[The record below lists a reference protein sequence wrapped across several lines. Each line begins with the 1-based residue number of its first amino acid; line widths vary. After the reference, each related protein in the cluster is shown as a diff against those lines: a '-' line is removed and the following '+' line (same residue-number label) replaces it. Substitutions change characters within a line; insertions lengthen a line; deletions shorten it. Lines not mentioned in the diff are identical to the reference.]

1 MPGTSAIRLLD
12 TSDYIKVHEIFSHY
26 ISNSYVTPKSNLPVF
41 SEFERK
47 LKSISEYY
55 PFLVCE
61 QDRQIVGYTYAT
73 KYRVTSGNQWS
84 VETAIYLAEN
94 FQGKG
99 YARALYKKLFS
110 ILTLQNFVNVF
121 TGIVL
126 SNDKSVAFHKKLN
139 FEEAGIFKNAVYK
152 FDEWHDV
159 QWMQLKLREHVQNP
173 ASTRSVHDVII
184 H

>member
-1 MPGTSAIRLLD
+1 MQDTSIIRLLN
-12 TSDYIKVHEIFSHY
+12 TSDYIEVHKIFSHY
-26 ISNSYVTPKSNLPVF
+26 VSNSYVTPESNIPDF
-41 SEFERK
+41 SGFERK
-47 LKSISEYY
+47 LKNIIEYY

-61 QDRQIVGYTYAT
+61 QDGQIVGYTYAT

-84 VETAIYLAEN
+84 VETAIYIAEN
-94 FQGKG
+94 FHGKG
-99 YARALYKKLFS
+99 YAKTLYENLFP

-121 TGIVL
+121 AGIVL
-126 SNDKSVAFHKKLN
+126 PNDKSVSFHKKMN
-139 FEEAGIFKNAVYK
+139 FKEAGVFKNGIYK
-152 FDEWHDV
+152 FDRWHDV